1 MIKALKRLAS
11 KSLVVKEQK
20 EDKDIPK
27 GVCNISGGKGKGD
40 PPVPMP
46 NTEVKPFRADGTWLE
61 TARESR
67 SLPDSNYSSIAQP
80 VEQPLRLHTEK
91 RVGVIYKMGEHNLCK
106 PTIFLLSS
114 VGRAHD
120 C

>member
-67 SLPDSNYSSIAQP
+67 SLPDSSYSSIAQP
-80 VEQPLRLHTEK
+80 VERSAVN
-91 RVGVIYKMGEHNLCK
+91 RNVVGSS
-106 PTIFLLSS
+106 PTGGAIITPRCGTHFETP
-114 VGRAHD
+114 
-120 C
+120 